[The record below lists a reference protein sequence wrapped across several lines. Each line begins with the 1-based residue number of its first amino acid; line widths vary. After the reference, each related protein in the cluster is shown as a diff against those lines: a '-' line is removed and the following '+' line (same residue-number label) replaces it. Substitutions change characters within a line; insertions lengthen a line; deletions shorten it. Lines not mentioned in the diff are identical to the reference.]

1 MSPSASQIFDAA
13 RQLPQDERIEFATA
27 LWDTVE
33 KDWEDDQ
40 QIELSP
46 EWREEIAR
54 RIREADNGEGQW
66 LSEEEFNNRL
76 REKYGPLFD

>member
-1 MSPSASQIFDAA
+1 
-13 RQLPQDERIEFATA
+13 